1 MKQIISIVPTKE
13 LPLAIAS
20 ITVWNVILL
29 IGGYSTGDW
38 IGVVILGYIAVWVS
52 RLLIVKPVELVSR
65 LNLRRLKTTA
75 DLMGIELSEESLA
88 NHKVPLWAALL
99 VGIFVFALLVSILG
113 LAMVI
118 TGYLV
123 AFPGLAPLNPGVHFY
138 GLIGLSVGLGYNI
151 LYLFSQHLLIL
162 RLEKKYQE
170 VVQKSASKPARVE
183 VSPATIFRL
192 TNPKR
197 VDMLTQPALS

>member
-38 IGVVILGYIAVWVS
+38 IGVVILGYVAVWVS

-88 NHKVPLWAALL
+88 NHKVHRCGLL
-99 VGIFVFALLVSILG
+99 SWS
-113 LAMVI
+113 
-118 TGYLV
+118 
-123 AFPGLAPLNPGVHFY
+123 AFSSLPCWCRFLDW
-138 GLIGLSVGLGYNI
+138 
-151 LYLFSQHLLIL
+151 
-162 RLEKKYQE
+162 RW
-170 VVQKSASKPARVE
+170 
-183 VSPATIFRL
+183 
-192 TNPKR
+192 
-197 VDMLTQPALS
+197 